1 MNISLPPMLQRFVTA
16 RVGSGRYGSASEVVR
31 EGLRLL
37 EAQERMREVALAD
50 LRAKVAVGLRQA
62 RRGELLDG
70 DEVFGEL
77 EGRSK
82 PPRRRD
88 R

>member
-1 MNISLPPMLQRFVTA
+1 
-16 RVGSGRYGSASEVVR
+16 
-31 EGLRLL
+31 
-37 EAQERMREVALAD
+37 MREVALAD
-50 LRAKVAVGLRQA
+50 LRGKLAVGLRQA

-77 EGRSK
+77 EGRAK